1 MKKLSLLLFLTLVSV
16 FSIQAKDLEK
26 GYRGFV
32 DLNMEFGSYKAY
44 RYIDNTNLTNL
55 EEYRASYMLYGVSTS
70 HGYQFNPHF
79 FLGAG
84 VWLQAAAGDIRRHRI
99 ELPVFLQGRTDW
111 TFGKV
116 PLYFDLRV
124 GISRGA
130 RELKAVEDKL
140 LISPSIG
147 YRLDWGRKVSA
158 NFGIGLSLHGGKQS
172 NNFTFVPLTSIRLGI
187 EF

>member
-1 MKKLSLLLFLTLVSV
+1 MKKLSLLLLLTLVSV
-16 FSIQAKDLEK
+16 FSIHSKDLEK

-32 DLNMEFGSYKAY
+32 DWNIEFGSYKAY
-44 RYIDNTNLTNL
+44 RYIDNTNLTNT

-84 VWLQAAAGDIRRHRI
+84 VWIQAAGGDVWRHKI
-99 ELPVFLQGRTDW
+99 ELPVFLHGRTDW

-124 GISRGA
+124 GLSRGA
-130 RELKAVEDKL
+130 RQLKAVEDRL
-140 LISPSIG
+140 LITPSIG
-147 YRLDWGRKVSA
+147 YRLDWDRRVSA
-158 NFGIGLSLHGGKQS
+158 NFGIGLSLHGGKQTS
-172 NNFTFVPLTSIRLGI
+172 NFTFVSLPAIRFGI